1 MSFFNATWHDFIR
14 WFLFMRSCIYDKISW
29 TSPFKCQPLI
39 SQEIYKDLFIFY
51 FIYFNFILSFH
62 VQIKLKNNT
71 RWNLISRN
79 FFVSTCNPLHLH
91 LKMLVHVL
99 KNIEIKPT
107 VLYFELFLLQRYC
120 NFIATWIETV
130 AATGR
135 RMQMDSHLLFIPNL
149 ILQNHYSRTM
159 AVGADVEDKSAT

>member
-1 MSFFNATWHDFIR
+1 MFR
-14 WFLFMRSCIYDKISW
+14 KI
-29 TSPFKCQPLI
+29 
-39 SQEIYKDLFIFY
+39 
-51 FIYFNFILSFH
+51 
-62 VQIKLKNNT
+62 
-71 RWNLISRN
+71 
-79 FFVSTCNPLHLH
+79 
-91 LKMLVHVL
+91 
-99 KNIEIKPT
+99 PT